1 MKTLFVS
8 LKGGVGKSC
17 LATFMATYLNH
28 IYITN
33 DLIIPALNDE
43 NAIQI
48 DTNKKRIPKHILQL
62 DDVVFDFGAISTYL
76 DPKIGQL
83 LNHVDLIIIPT
94 RTDPRS
100 IEATIETVNLIN
112 EFDTPIVI
120 IINNF
125 RQMKKYESA
134 RDELINKLGK
144 MTIYYIKET
153 TLFDRMTTDGLEW
166 YCNIDHAMGEY
177 QLQKTNQFI
186 TGVFQRVIKHAGATS

>member
-17 LATFMATYLNH
+17 LATFMAANYGLP
-28 IYITN
+28 YVTN
-33 DLIIPALNDE
+33 DLTPPQSE
-43 NAIQI
+43 EETIQI
-48 DTNKKRIPKHILQL
+48 DTNKKRIPKHILDL
-62 DDVVFDFGAISTYL
+62 DDVVYDFGAISTYL

-83 LNHVDLIIIPT
+83 VNHVDLIVVPT

-100 IEATIETVNLIN
+100 IEATIETVNLLFGS
-112 EFDTPIVI
+112 EVPIVI

-125 RQMKKYESA
+125 RKMNKYETT
-134 RDELINKLGK
+134 RDKLINKLGE
-144 MTIYYIKET
+144 MPIYYIKET

-166 YCNIDHAMGEY
+166 YSNIDHAMGEH

-186 TGVFQRVIKHAGATS
+186 TGVFRRVIKHAGATS